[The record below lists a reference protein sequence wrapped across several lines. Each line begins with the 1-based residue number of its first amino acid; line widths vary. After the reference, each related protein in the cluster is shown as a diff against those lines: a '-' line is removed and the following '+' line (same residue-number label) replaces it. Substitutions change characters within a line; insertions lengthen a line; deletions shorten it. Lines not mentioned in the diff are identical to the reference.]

1 MYGVNVRLALAPIT
15 HDLAVSVFSDS
26 SQAGGFPPVNESA
39 SIDGEE
45 EEEASDEDEDQPNGS
60 VSSSRQPSKD
70 AISKWNNVLNFAK
83 MPVKSTF
90 GPGSSRLTKRWGGGD
105 DASASFRAPTPDP
118 CLLQAFDKAK
128 TANKSLVDSASAI
141 ASSSGAAAHAILS
154 ASETLESC
162 IAEFQR
168 IAASQEEGW
177 KDFFLNSAE
186 ALKLNALAPLN
197 DALSLQ
203 ASAYGRAVGVV
214 RSGVVA
220 AAETPVKP
228 VLKAVPPSGGFYFGD
243 PAERVMSAMNYALVA
258 SQLRPSSRGG
268 RGSAPS
274 SSFGRSASSRAT
286 ATTSASKKSSPAASS
301 STSSRPFPRG
311 KGGKRGK

>member
-1 MYGVNVRLALAPIT
+1 MKMRINPTAL
-15 HDLAVSVFSDS
+15 
-26 SQAGGFPPVNESA
+26 
-39 SIDGEE
+39 
-45 EEEASDEDEDQPNGS
+45 
-60 VSSSRQPSKD
+60 SSSRQPSKD

-154 ASETLESC
+154 ASETLENC

-186 ALKLNALAPLN
+186 VLKLNALAPLN
-197 DALSLQ
+197 DGL
-203 ASAYGRAVGVV
+203 
-214 RSGVVA
+214 
-220 AAETPVKP
+220 
-228 VLKAVPPSGGFYFGD
+228 
-243 PAERVMSAMNYALVA
+243 
-258 SQLRPSSRGG
+258 
-268 RGSAPS
+268 S
-274 SSFGRSASSRAT
+274 SSFSLQ
-286 ATTSASKKSSPAASS
+286 
-301 STSSRPFPRG
+301 PRG
-311 KGGKRGK
+311 WRCPLWCRCSRGNAGQARSQGCSPFRRLLFRGSR